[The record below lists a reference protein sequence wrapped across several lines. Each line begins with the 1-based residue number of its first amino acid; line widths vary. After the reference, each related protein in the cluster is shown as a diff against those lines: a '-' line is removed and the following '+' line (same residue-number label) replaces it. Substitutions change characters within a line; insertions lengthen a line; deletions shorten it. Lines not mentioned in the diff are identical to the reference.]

1 MKKLLVCACLVFVTT
16 STWAWA
22 QNLDAESAAALQQ
35 TIALLTNQT
44 QRDALV
50 SANPAAARADQAIR
64 KLVNS
69 DEKQS
74 AAVYALSSSVMTAIV
89 NSANGDLNQMN
100 AILVELQNNP
110 AAIAKYLSP
119 QDMAE
124 LQQLA
129 EQLEVL

>member
-1 MKKLLVCACLVFVTT
+1 MKKLLACACLVFVTT
-16 STWAWA
+16 GTWA

-35 TIALLTNQT
+35 TIALLTDQT

-50 SANPAAARADQAIR
+50 SGNTAAANADQAVR
-64 KLVNS
+64 ELANG

-89 NSANGDLNQMN
+89 TSANGDLNQMN
-100 AILVELQNNP
+100 AIMVELQNNP

-119 QDMAE
+119 QDMLE

-129 EQLEVL
+129 EQLEAL